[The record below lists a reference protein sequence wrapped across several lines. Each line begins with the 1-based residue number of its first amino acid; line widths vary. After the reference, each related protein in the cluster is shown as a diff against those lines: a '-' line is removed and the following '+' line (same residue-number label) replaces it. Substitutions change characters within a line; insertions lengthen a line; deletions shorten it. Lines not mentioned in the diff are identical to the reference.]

1 MPAKSQ
7 QQTKYIWTMRSKYG
21 SKKKAPKNMKWVF
34 DKEWT
39 EGVKMKSLP
48 KYAENESIMR
58 FEEFN
63 EQYEFEDFTLSDMEF
78 VKELYEEGITDI
90 GQLALESD
98 LSKETVKQ
106 IIYTLK
112 KRGEINL

>member
-1 MPAKSQ
+1 
-7 QQTKYIWTMRSKYG
+7 
-21 SKKKAPKNMKWVF
+21 
-34 DKEWT
+34 
-39 EGVKMKSLP
+39 
-48 KYAENESIMR
+48 
-58 FEEFN
+58 
-63 EQYEFEDFTLSDMEF
+63 MEF

-112 KRGEINL
+112 

>member
-1 MPAKSQ
+1 MPSKSQ

-21 SKKKAPKNMKWVF
+21 SKKKAPENMKWVF

-48 KYAENESIMR
+48 KYAENESIMK
-58 FEEFN
+58 FKEFN
-63 EQYEFEDFTLSDMEF
+63 EKYEFEDFSLSDMEF

-90 GQLALESD
+90 GQLAIESD

-106 IIYTLK
+106 IISTLK

>member
-1 MPAKSQ
+1 MPARSQ
-7 QQTKYIWTMRSKYG
+7 QQVKFIWAMRNKYG

-34 DKEWT
+34 DEEWT
-39 EGVKMKSLP
+39 EGIKMKSLP

-78 VKELYEEGITDI
+78 V
-90 GQLALESD
+90 ALESD

>member
-1 MPAKSQ
+1 MPARSQ
-7 QQTKYIWTMRSKYG
+7 QQAKFIWAMRNKYG
-21 SKKKAPKNMKWVF
+21 SKKKSPKNMKWVF

-39 EGVKMKSLP
+39 KGVDIKSLP
-48 KYAENESIMR
+48 KYSESKSVMR

-63 EQYEFEDFTLSDMEF
+63 EKYEFEDFTLSDMEF

-90 GQLALESD
+90 GQLSIESD

-106 IIYTLK
+106 IISTLK

>member
-1 MPAKSQ
+1 MPARSQ
-7 QQTKYIWTMRSKYG
+7 QQAKFIWAMRNKFG

-48 KYAENESIMR
+48 KYSENESIMR
-58 FEEFN
+58 FGEFN
-63 EQYEFEDFTLSDMEF
+63 EKYEFEEFTLSDMELIR
-78 VKELYEEGITDI
+78 ELYEEGITDI
-90 GQLALESD
+90 GQLSIESD
-98 LSKETVKQ
+98 LSKKTVKQ
-106 IIYTLK
+106 IISTLK